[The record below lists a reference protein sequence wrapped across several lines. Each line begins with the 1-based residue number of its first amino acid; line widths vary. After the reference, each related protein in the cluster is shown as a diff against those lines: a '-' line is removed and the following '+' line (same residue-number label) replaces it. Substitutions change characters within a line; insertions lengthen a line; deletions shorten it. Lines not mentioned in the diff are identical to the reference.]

1 MSLNMW
7 DGKSTVRSSRGGA
20 GGAHVLSQ
28 EPVAAEGPPVPA
40 PRAPACAA
48 CAACFGPGPGDGP
61 GFVRSVSAAGRE
73 KQFPFS
79 LRHSSTATEKVFYSE
94 CVGVHSVADYVASV
108 LK

>member
-1 MSLNMW
+1 MSLNVW
-7 DGKSTVRSSRGGA
+7 DGKSTVRSSQGGA

-28 EPVAAEGPPVPA
+28 EPVSAEGPPVPA
-40 PRAPACAA
+40 PRLPASARA
-48 CAACFGPGPGDGP
+48 PGDGP

-94 CVGVHSVADYVASV
+94 CVGVHSVADYIASV